1 MQTYHNK
8 TVQQTAELLGTDIK
22 TGLTHDEV
30 KKRLHHYGK
39 NELIEKKKKNIFI
52 KFLEQFNDFMIIHL
66 ARQIFSYNIPVCG
79 INLGELGFLNQIE
92 VHQLQSHIKRIAR
105 SYSRKTCRK
114 KS

>member
-22 TGLTHDEV
+22 TGLTHDEI

-52 KFLEQFNDFMIIHL
+52 KFLEQFNDFMIIILL
-66 ARQIFSYNIPVCG
+66 AAAAVSFITSIMQGDADVTEPVIILAIVILNALLKVTIQLKNEDIFMPM
-79 INLGELGFLNQIE
+79 
-92 VHQLQSHIKRIAR
+92 
-105 SYSRKTCRK
+105 
-114 KS
+114 